1 VKSGLLGR
9 AQRAVGAP
17 CTRLGSLLLACVL
30 IAAGQGV
37 TTAGDQNAPEI
48 SSQDTAATFKA
59 RVNLV
64 MVPVVV
70 RDRAGHAIGN
80 LQQQDFQLFDKGKP
94 QAITR
99 FSVEK
104 PGSRVVPVNTA
115 AGENEASPEAP
126 NAKAVAL
133 PERYVAYVFDDLHID
148 FGDLMQVRKAAQ
160 HYLSTLLPSD
170 RAAIFSTS
178 GQGNQDFTDDRDK
191 LQQAL
196 AKLLPRPMQTAR
208 GGMDCPDLSYYQAD
222 LIANKNDQ
230 QALAAAVLE
239 VTTCNPQMPTSAAQA
254 LATST
259 AMQIVNIGE
268 HDALLTL
275 GVLENLVR
283 RISAM
288 PGQRTLI
295 LISPGFIT
303 PDSLALER
311 ITDILNRATHANVI
325 ISALDAPGLYTTD
338 GDASKGSINLN
349 ATRVKQ
355 EYDREAA
362 LANEDVMAELAD
374 GTGGTFF
381 HNNNDLNDGLRRVA
395 TAPEYYYL
403 LGFSPQNL
411 KSEGSFHRLK
421 VTVKSPAA
429 AQVQARR
436 GYYVP
441 KHAEN
446 ETDAAKAQI
455 QDAVFSRDEIHEL
468 PVDLHTQFFKT
479 SSVDAKLTVLA
490 HVDVQHMH
498 FEKVDGR
505 NRNSLTVVAVLF
517 DRNGN
522 FVSGQQKLLQMRLRD
537 ETLGKLSSGITVRTN
552 FDAKPGS
559 YFIRLIVRD
568 TNGQMMAA
576 ENGAVEIP

>member
-1 VKSGLLGR
+1 MKSG
-9 AQRAVGAP
+9 
-17 CTRLGSLLLACVL
+17 SLARSLFAC
-30 IAAGQGV
+30 IASAAAMLPQTISPAHDTNG
-37 TTAGDQNAPEI
+37 PEI
-48 SSQDTAATFKA
+48 SSQDTAATFNAK
-59 RVNLV
+59 VNLV

-94 QAITR
+94 QAITK

-104 PGSRVVPVNTA
+104 PGSRLIQVNNA
-115 AGENEASPEAP
+115 SGENAASAEEP
-126 NAKAVAL
+126 NTKSVAL
-133 PERYVAYVFDDLHID
+133 PDRYVAYVFDDLHID

-160 HYLSTLLPSD
+160 HQLSMLAASD
-170 RAAIFSTS
+170 RAAVFTTS

-196 AKLLPRPMQTAR
+196 AKLMPRPMQTSR
-208 GGMDCPDLSYYQAD
+208 GGLNCPDLSYYQAD
-222 LIANKNDQ
+222 RIVNKNDQ
-230 QALAAAVLE
+230 QALTVAVLE
-239 VTTCNPQMPTSAAQA
+239 VATCMPNIPASAAQA

-259 AMQIVNIGE
+259 ARQIVDIGE
-268 HDALLTL
+268 HDALLSL
-275 GVLENLVR
+275 GVLEDIVR

-288 PGQRTLI
+288 PGQRTMI

-303 PDSLALER
+303 PDPMALER
-311 ITDILNRATHANVI
+311 ITDVLNRATHANVL
-325 ISALDAPGLYTTD
+325 ISALDARGLYTTD
-338 GDASKGSINLN
+338 GDASRGSINLT
-349 ATRVKQ
+349 ATRMKQ
-355 EYDREAA
+355 QYDRDAA
-362 LANEDVMAELAD
+362 LANEDVMAELAY

-411 KSEGSFHRLK
+411 KPDGSFHKLK
-421 VTVKSPAA
+421 VMVKNPAV

-436 GYYVP
+436 GYFVP

-446 ETDAAKAQI
+446 EADAAKQQI
-455 QDAVFSRDEIHEL
+455 EDAVFSRDEMHDL

-479 SSVDAKLTVLA
+479 SAVDAKLTVLA
-490 HVDVQHMH
+490 HVDVQRIH
-498 FEKVDGR
+498 FEKVEGR
-505 NRNSLTVVAVLF
+505 NRNNLTVVAVLF

-522 FVSGQQKLLQMRLRD
+522 YISGQQKLLQMRLRD

>member
-1 VKSGLLGR
+1 MLPQTV
-9 AQRAVGAP
+9 AP
-17 CTRLGSLLLACVL
+17 ARDANG
-30 IAAGQGV
+30 
-37 TTAGDQNAPEI
+37 PEI
-48 SSQDTAATFKA
+48 SSQDTAATFNAK
-59 RVNLV
+59 VNLV

-94 QAITR
+94 QVITK

-104 PGSRVVPVNTA
+104 PGSRSIQVNNA
-115 AGENEASPEAP
+115 SGENAASAEEP
-126 NAKAVAL
+126 NTKSVAL
-133 PERYVAYVFDDLHID
+133 PDRYVAYVFDDLHID

-160 HYLSTLLPSD
+160 HQLSTLAASD
-170 RAAIFSTS
+170 RAAIFTTS

-196 AKLLPRPMQTAR
+196 AKLMPRPMQTPR
-208 GGMDCPDLSYYQAD
+208 GGLDCPDLSYYQAD
-222 LIANKNDQ
+222 QIVNKNDQ
-230 QALAAAVLE
+230 QALTAAVLE
-239 VTTCNPQMPTSAAQA
+239 VTTCMPNTPASAAQA

-268 HDALLTL
+268 HDALLSL
-275 GVLENLVR
+275 GVLEDIVR

-288 PGQRTLI
+288 PGQRTMI

-303 PDSLALER
+303 PDPMALER
-311 ITDILNRATHANVI
+311 ITDVLNRATHANLI
-325 ISALDAPGLYTTD
+325 ISALDARGLSTTD
-338 GDASKGSINLN
+338 GDASRGSINLT
-349 ATRVKQ
+349 ATRMKQ
-355 EYDREAA
+355 EFDREAA
-362 LANEDVMAELAD
+362 RANEDVMAELAD

-381 HNNNDLNDGLRRVA
+381 HNNNDLNEGLRRVA

-411 KSEGSFHRLK
+411 KSDGSFHRLR
-421 VTVKSPAA
+421 VTVKNAA
-429 AQVQARR
+429 VAQVQARR
-436 GYYVP
+436 GYFVP
-441 KHAEN
+441 KHAES
-446 ETDAAKAQI
+446 EADAAKQQI
-455 QDAVFSRDEIHEL
+455 QDAIFSRDEMHDL

-479 SSVDAKLTVLA
+479 SAEDAKLTVLA
-490 HVDVQHMH
+490 HVDVQRIH

-505 NRNSLTVVAVLF
+505 NRNNLTVVAVLF

-522 FVSGQQKLLQMRLRD
+522 YISGQQKLLQMRLRD

>member
-1 VKSGLLGR
+1 MLPQTV
-9 AQRAVGAP
+9 AP
-17 CTRLGSLLLACVL
+17 ARDANG
-30 IAAGQGV
+30 
-37 TTAGDQNAPEI
+37 PEI
-48 SSQDTAATFKA
+48 SSQDTAATFNAK
-59 RVNLV
+59 VNLV

-70 RDRAGHAIGN
+70 RDREGHAIGN

-94 QAITR
+94 QAITK

-104 PGSRVVPVNTA
+104 PGSRSIQVNNA
-115 AGENEASPEAP
+115 SGENAASAEEP
-126 NAKAVAL
+126 NTKSVAL
-133 PERYVAYVFDDLHID
+133 PDRYVAYVFDDLHID

-160 HYLSTLLPSD
+160 HQLSTLAASD
-170 RAAIFSTS
+170 RAAIFTTS

-191 LQQAL
+191 LQQAV
-196 AKLLPRPMQTAR
+196 AKLMPHPMQTPR
-208 GGMDCPDLSYYQAD
+208 GGLDCPDLSYYQAD
-222 LIANKNDQ
+222 QIVNKNDQ
-230 QALAAAVLE
+230 QALTAAVLE
-239 VTTCNPQMPTSAAQA
+239 VTTCMPNTPASAAQA

-268 HDALLTL
+268 HDALLSL
-275 GVLENLVR
+275 GVLEDIVR

-288 PGQRTLI
+288 PGQRTMI

-303 PDSLALER
+303 PDPMALER
-311 ITDILNRATHANVI
+311 ITDVLNRATHANVI
-325 ISALDAPGLYTTD
+325 ISALDARELYTAD
-338 GDASKGSINLN
+338 GDASRGSINLT
-349 ATRVKQ
+349 ATRMKQ
-355 EYDREAA
+355 EFDREAA
-362 LANEDVMAELAD
+362 RANEDVMAELAD

-381 HNNNDLNDGLRRVA
+381 HNNNDLNEGLRRVA

-411 KSEGSFHRLK
+411 KPDGSFHRLK
-421 VTVKSPAA
+421 VTVKNAA
-429 AQVQARR
+429 VAQVQARR
-436 GYYVP
+436 GYFVP
-441 KHAEN
+441 KHAES
-446 ETDAAKAQI
+446 EADAAKQQI
-455 QDAVFSRDEIHEL
+455 QDAIFSRDEMHDL

-479 SSVDAKLTVLA
+479 SAVDAKLTVLA
-490 HVDVQHMH
+490 HVDVQRIH

-505 NRNSLTVVAVLF
+505 NRNNLTVVAVLF
-517 DRNGN
+517 DRHGN
-522 FVSGQQKLLQMRLRD
+522 YISGQQKLLEMRLRD